1 MKTIKFLALGSF
13 LALGLNLS
21 AQNFNMTPYI
31 GNDGVME
38 VGKYID
44 FHNSNSNVV
53 DNEGR
58 LQSDNGL
65 LRVLNTS
72 LYLAP
77 TGEKYG
83 WSNTNLFWSGHSL
96 VMGSPTG
103 LWSHNRLELKPGGSS
118 AGDCENEF
126 MLYRTK
132 TDLTSECKVKFS
144 TGGNNYILNHLGLGT
159 SDPTSALSVGVD
171 HGIKLSI
178 GNSSWNRKSIVETA
192 WNTTVGD
199 FAVFSVPGFVEN
211 KSFLSLVQD
220 GRFGLGTYNP
230 SARFELF
237 IPQQST
243 PIKGLDVNVQSFN
256 SQEHKSN
263 SYFLKAGDQSDNS
276 NVFIVKGDGNVGIG
290 TTNTGSHKLAVE
302 GSIGAREVRVY
313 LGEWADFVFEKD
325 YKLPSLEEVEE
336 HIQENGHLK
345 DIPSAAVVAQEGI
358 SVGEMNARLLQ
369 KVEELTLYMIEQ
381 NKQIQALQSQV
392 NTLSK

>member
-1 MKTIKFLALGSF
+1 MKKIKFLALGSV
-13 LALGLNLS
+13 LS
-21 AQNFNMTPYI
+21 LVVNVTAQNFNKTPYV
-31 GNDGVME
+31 GADGVME

-44 FHNSNSNVV
+44 FHNSNANVV

-103 LWSHNRLELKPGGSS
+103 AWSHNRLELKPGGSS

-132 TDLTSECKVKFS
+132 SDLTSECKVKFS
-144 TGGNNYILNHLGLGT
+144 TNANNYFMN
-159 SDPTSALSVGVD
+159 
-171 HGIKLSI
+171 
-178 GNSSWNRKSIVETA
+178 
-192 WNTTVGD
+192 
-199 FAVFSVPGFVEN
+199 
-211 KSFLSLVQD
+211 
-220 GRFGLGTYNP
+220 
-230 SARFELF
+230 
-237 IPQQST
+237 
-243 PIKGLDVNVQSFN
+243 
-256 SQEHKSN
+256 
-263 SYFLKAGDQSDNS
+263 
-276 NVFIVKGDGNVGIG
+276 NVGIG
-290 TTNTGSHKLAVE
+290 TTEPNYKLDVNGDIHIPNGYSYWIGSNTNAGNMLRLHHNGSEAYIDYLPTLNFRSGLSTTLTLNQNGTVGIGTTTTGSHKLAVE

-313 LGEWADFVFEKD
+313 LGGWADFVFEKD

-336 HIQENGHLK
+336 HIKENGHLK
-345 DIPSAAVVAQEGI
+345 DIPSAAEVAQEGV
-358 SVGEMNARLLQ
+358 SVGEMNTRLLQ

-381 NKQIQALQSQV
+381 NKQIQALQLQV
-392 NTLSK
+392 SSLSK